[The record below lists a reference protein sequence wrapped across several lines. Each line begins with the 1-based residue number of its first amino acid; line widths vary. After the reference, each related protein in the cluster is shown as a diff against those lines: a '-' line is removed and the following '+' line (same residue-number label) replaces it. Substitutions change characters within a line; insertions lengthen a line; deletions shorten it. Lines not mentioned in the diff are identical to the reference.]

1 MYNVEWKELHFL
13 LTKKMSD
20 RHELQTGGP
29 WHKLIQHVSTLNNCI
44 EFSAI
49 TKYSATLQA

>member
-1 MYNVEWKELHFL
+1 MSQHCYLLEKCFQDVNSLDVKQHKTCRVKRLLHFL

-29 WHKLIQHVSTLNNCI
+29 
-44 EFSAI
+44 
-49 TKYSATLQA
+49 

>member
-1 MYNVEWKELHFL
+1 MSQHCYLLEKCFQDVNSLDVKQHKHVQCRVKRLLHFL

-29 WHKLIQHVSTLNNCI
+29 
-44 EFSAI
+44 
-49 TKYSATLQA
+49 